1 MPQINTII
9 DKLTNSIENA
19 KTGESF
25 RTQILLFD
33 KNDKSFTKSKWSF
46 NWIKESNDASR
57 KVFKLVTAENP
68 SIIHGLLSVE
78 DKGDHVYMHL
88 LENAKFNIGKE
99 KVYSGVAGNLVAF
112 ACKLAFEK
120 GYDGYISFVSKTK
133 LVEHYK
139 ETLGAK
145 LFGGSRMYIDT
156 FESLRLFK
164 RYFPDEN

>member
-133 LVEHYK
+133 LVEH
-139 ETLGAK
+139 
-145 LFGGSRMYIDT
+145 
-156 FESLRLFK
+156 
-164 RYFPDEN
+164 

>member
-1 MPQINTII
+1 MPQINIII

-19 KTGESF
+19 KTGENF
-25 RTQILLFD
+25 KTQILPFNKSD
-33 KNDKSFTKSKWSF
+33 KGYVKSKWSS
-46 NWIKESNDASR
+46 NWQKESGDISR
-57 KVFKLVTAENP
+57 QIFKLVTVENP
-68 SIIHGLLSVE
+68 SVIHGLLSIE
-78 DKGDHVYMHL
+78 NKGDHIFMHL

-99 KVYSGVAGNLVAF
+99 KMYSGVAGNLVAF
-112 ACKLAFEK
+112 ACKIAFEK
-120 GYDGYISFVSKTK
+120 GYEGYISFVSKTK

-145 LFGGSRMYIDT
+145 IFGGNRMYIDT

>member
-156 FESLRLFK
+156 FESVRLFK

>member
-1 MPQINTII
+1 
-9 DKLTNSIENA
+9 
-19 KTGESF
+19 
-25 RTQILLFD
+25 
-33 KNDKSFTKSKWSF
+33 
-46 NWIKESNDASR
+46 
-57 KVFKLVTAENP
+57 
-68 SIIHGLLSVE
+68 
-78 DKGDHVYMHL
+78 MHL

-99 KVYSGVAGNLVAF
+99 KIYTGVAGNLVAF
-112 ACKLAFEK
+112 ACKLAFDR

-145 LFGGSRMYIDT
+145 IFGGNRMYIDT